1 MGKVI
6 IIVIVVSVV
15 IFLVV
20 IGLVIAYNIKKNISK
35 SDFDVKINF
44 LSDKEIAGINGE
56 RKVNFVLNRLI
67 EDDEYLLSGL
77 LIPRNIDGAEIDSV
91 LITRKGIFCIETK
104 NWSGTIFG
112 SDTNTKWSQMKP
124 NYTTA
129 THNNP
134 VTQNKRHCDL
144 IKKLFNNKYKPYNIV
159 IFSNENCTLD
169 VDVDNACTLNEFIDY
184 YRNSKDSDNE
194 LSINDINYIHNKLQ
208 NYVATKDELRR
219 HKEYL
224 KRKYNH

>member
-1 MGKVI
+1 MSSVS
-6 IIVIVVSVV
+6 IIVIITVCV
-15 IFLVV
+15 IVFIVLLTFL
-20 IGLVIAYNIKKNISK
+20 LSYLSIKKTQKYDSKFDSIS
-35 SDFDVKINF
+35 DE
-44 LSDKEIAGINGE
+44 EIAGINGE
-56 RKVNFVLNRLI
+56 RKVNYVLNRLI

-91 LITRKGIFCIETK
+91 LITRKGIYCIETK

-112 SDTNTKWSQMKP
+112 SDTNTKWSQIKP

-134 VTQNKRHCDL
+134 VIQNKRHCDL